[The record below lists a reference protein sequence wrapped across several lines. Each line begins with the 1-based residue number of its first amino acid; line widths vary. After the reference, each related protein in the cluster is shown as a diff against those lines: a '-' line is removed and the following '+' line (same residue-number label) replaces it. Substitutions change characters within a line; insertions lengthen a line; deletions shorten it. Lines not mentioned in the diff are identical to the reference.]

1 MIRGLER
8 LCCEGRLGDL
18 FILKERRLWGDVSA
32 AFQYLGGVYKRQ
44 GLFIRVRNDKT
55 RCRGLKA
62 K

>member
-32 AFQYLGGVYKRQ
+32 AFQYLVGGLQETGTFHK
-44 GLFIRVRNDKT
+44 GK
-55 RCRGLKA
+55 K
-62 K
+62 